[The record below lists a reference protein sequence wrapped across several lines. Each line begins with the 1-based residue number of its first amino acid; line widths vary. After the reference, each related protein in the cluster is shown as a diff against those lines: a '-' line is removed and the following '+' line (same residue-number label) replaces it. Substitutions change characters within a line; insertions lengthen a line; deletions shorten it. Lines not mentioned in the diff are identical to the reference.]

1 MEICLNLAFK
11 SCLFDRPPYKRESAL
26 LFWHLATNLKV
37 SSNYIAASVN
47 TDYNEAIIVL
57 KSTERDKFQLHFL
70 RLNDVTIYCGFFG
83 IPLQQCTFWRQF
95 SPVMFRIFGRLYHG
109 IID

>member
-1 MEICLNLAFK
+1 MQICLYLACK
-11 SCLFDRPPYKRESAL
+11 SYLFDRPSYKRESAL
-26 LFWHLATNLKV
+26 LFWHLATKLKV

-47 TDYNEAIIVL
+47 TDYNEALIVL
-57 KSTERDKFQLHFL
+57 KSNETAKFQLHFL
-70 RLNDVTIYCGFFG
+70 RLNDVTIHCGLFG

-95 SPVMFRIFGRLYHG
+95 SPVMFHIFGRYHG